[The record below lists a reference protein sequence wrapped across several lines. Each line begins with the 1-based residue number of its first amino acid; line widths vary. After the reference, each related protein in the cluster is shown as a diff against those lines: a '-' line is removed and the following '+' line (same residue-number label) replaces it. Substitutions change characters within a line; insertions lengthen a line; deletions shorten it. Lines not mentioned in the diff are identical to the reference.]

1 MDAEPLTCVAAVGP
15 QLWHLNPFIG
25 EWIVPLT
32 AAQLIRMSIRTSND
46 VQLTL
51 REASDAVTWGR
62 FVTSTDLSVGFRMK

>member
-1 MDAEPLTCVAAVGP
+1 MDAERLTCVAAVGP

-51 REASDAVTWGR
+51 REALHGV
-62 FVTSTDLSVGFRMK
+62 VLSHLLTYFQ